1 MLSGCGCDAA
11 ARSPFPHQPHPHHPP
26 FTPRWTCSRRAW
38 PVEPSSMLSFFN
50 INPTLF
56 TPCHPQVDVLTQ
68 SMAWMEARTQLNEE
82 HIRGL
87 EVKLNAILEALG
99 VKTGQGQAVGQMG
112 GGQMGQGQGGQMMG
126 QGGGQMMGQGQM
138 GVMQG
143 GGLMGQV
150 VGQGGRGGVAAEGG
164 ASLQLGV
171 GGAGGVAGV
180 APAK

>member
-1 MLSGCGCDAA
+1 
-11 ARSPFPHQPHPHHPP
+11 
-26 FTPRWTCSRRAW
+26 
-38 PVEPSSMLSFFN
+38 MLSFFN